1 MIGMDSKINDRWKR
15 AVIDRVQK
23 GFYSIDKGDDE
34 MKLTNDDK
42 ILLRKWGFDDSDI
55 RQISEAMQV
64 RYTTYKLGVNPIPRA
79 KAIELLGR
87 REFLS
92 GIARSAFHWTAARS
106 TESGEIV
113 YFDSSKYFRS

>member
-55 RQISEAMQV
+55 RQIGEAMQV
-64 RYTTYKLGVNPIPRA
+64 RYTTYKLGVNPIPR
-79 KAIELLGR
+79 K
-87 REFLS
+87 S
-92 GIARSAFHWTAARS
+92 
-106 TESGEIV
+106 
-113 YFDSSKYFRS
+113 D